1 MAYTESNM
9 MPLGTT
15 APPFALP
22 DTVSD
27 KTLTINDISANAAAT
42 VVLFLCNHCPFVKH
56 INAKLVAVARDYQ
69 QRGVAFVAIS
79 SNDAAAY
86 PQDAPDLMKIVAH
99 TEGYTFPY
107 LYDATQAVARAY
119 DAACTPDLYVFD
131 ENLKLVYRGRF
142 DASRPKNDLPINGA
156 DLRDALDAILQGE
169 IPQPQLPSAGCNIK
183 WKVV

>member
-1 MAYTESNM
+1 
-9 MPLGTT
+9 
-15 APPFALP
+15 
-22 DTVSD
+22 
-27 KTLTINDISANAAAT
+27 
-42 VVLFLCNHCPFVKH
+42 
-56 INAKLVAVARDYQ
+56 
-69 QRGVAFVAIS
+69 
-79 SNDAAAY
+79 
-86 PQDAPDLMKIVAH
+86 MKIVAH

-131 ENLKLVYRGRF
+131 ENLKLAYRGRF
-142 DASRPKNDLPINGA
+142 DASRPKNDLPTNGE